1 MNSFFLQAMH
11 FHRLFFYIPSKH
23 TLSEDVILS
32 AFTFCKT
39 AFVYVIPTYF
49 KLSSNSI
56 KLRHILQK
64 NAYTYVEK

>member
-1 MNSFFLQAMH
+1 MNRVFFISDAFSQV
-11 FHRLFFYIPSKH
+11 FFYIPSKH

-64 NAYTYVEK
+64 NAYM